1 MNDRFGTEV
10 SKTSLNGSWKVSFY
24 ICSFEGTRKNGW
36 IIPIVFLIYMTQLF
50 LTSKKRA
57 VFNLTT
63 PNINSILL
71 YPSLL
76 SFPAACLLLFPL
88 RQ

>member
-36 IIPIVFLIYMTQLF
+36 IIPIVF
-50 LTSKKRA
+50 
-57 VFNLTT
+57 FNLYDLT
-63 PNINSILL
+63 
-71 YPSLL
+71 
-76 SFPAACLLLFPL
+76 FFDK
-88 RQ
+88 